1 MNLKLNHPLVK
12 LLKSICKSTKPG
24 ISVQSDLLCEGFCS
38 VNAFTMNPFEAEEA
52 VGQTI
57 ECMDGS
63 FDVHEWC
70 LYHSDILLS
79 FYEENVFKIT
89 TNILTVCFP
98 KRSAFYSIF

>member
-1 MNLKLNHPLVK
+1 MFEFEVK
-12 LLKSICKSTKPG
+12 SPVGEVAKKHLQKY
-24 ISVQSDLLCEGFCS
+24 Q
-38 VNAFTMNPFEAEEA
+38 AEEA

-79 FYEENVFKIT
+79 FYEGNVFKIT
-89 TNILTVCFP
+89 SNILTVCFP
-98 KRSAFYSIF
+98 KSTFYSIS